1 MAALLSFGRM
11 IPSIVHLEEEK
22 IIIFKTL
29 KCSILRT
36 TFQISLINNLD
47 AAYWAQS
54 VFSDSDGDDN
64 GFFEYLALG
73 HDKWKRDPK
82 EGPKVRE
89 VINSYNILPKNTIF
103 WLTVESQKQHDVIL
117 KCQLF
122 KLGLYLRFY

>member
-29 KCSILRT
+29 KCSILRI

-47 AAYWAQS
+47 AAYWALS
-54 VFSDSDGDDN
+54 VFADFSDVALDSSVDN

-73 HDKWKRDPK
+73 HDK
-82 EGPKVRE
+82 
-89 VINSYNILPKNTIF
+89 
-103 WLTVESQKQHDVIL
+103 
-117 KCQLF
+117 
-122 KLGLYLRFY
+122 